1 MLTIKD
7 LLDNG
12 IYIQERA
19 TNVTLF
25 SDIENLEELSVDDI
39 ITNNYCPKI
48 VEPVWGSASYDLW
61 LEYDEEG
68 VFISFDDFKILMK
81 EWQSVD
87 DAIDYI
93 NENK

>member
-7 LLDNG
+7 LLDNE

-25 SDIENLEELSVDDI
+25 SDIEDLEELSVDDI
-39 ITNNYCPKI
+39 INNDYCPEI

-61 LEYDEEG
+61 VEYDEEG
-68 VFISFDDFKILMK
+68 AIISFDDFASLMK
-81 EWQSVD
+81 EWQSID
-87 DAIDYI
+87 DVIDYI

>member
-25 SDIENLEELSVDDI
+25 SDIEDLEELSVDDI

-48 VEPVWGSASYDLW
+48 VEPVWSSANYDLW

-81 EWQSVD
+81 EWQSVND
-87 DAIDYI
+87 TIDYI

>member
-25 SDIENLEELSVDDI
+25 SDIEDLEELSVDDI
-39 ITNNYCPKI
+39 INNDYCPEI
-48 VEPVWGSASYDLW
+48 VEPV
-61 LEYDEEG
+61 
-68 VFISFDDFKILMK
+68 
-81 EWQSVD
+81 
-87 DAIDYI
+87 
-93 NENK
+93 